1 MKKNLRISNFTIPV
15 VRKMIISELSSRHRR
30 KTVQID
36 VMSGMGWD
44 GMGWECL
51 MNSLQRF
58 LKNIVSSPQ
67 SSDPLEEECSR

>member
-44 GMGWECL
+44 GMGMPNEQPTALFEEYCV
-51 MNSLQRF
+51 F
-58 LKNIVSSPQ
+58 SS
-67 SSDPLEEECSR
+67 EF